1 MSTCSVLPAL
11 LVLLAFIAPSARG
24 FLPHASSRALLHDD
38 HGGNLGVRRATSG
51 VSMSS
56 AKPSSA
62 AAKLRDL
69 LSGPEILIMPCCY
82 DG

>member
-1 MSTCSVLPAL
+1 MSTCSVLPVL

-24 FLPHASSRALLHDD
+24 FLPHASSRALLHD

-62 AAKLRDL
+62 ADKLRDL

>member
-1 MSTCSVLPAL
+1 MSTYNVPLVL
-11 LVLLAFIAPSARG
+11 LVLLSFIAPTARG
-24 FLPHASSRALLHDD
+24 FLPHASSRAPLHD
-38 HGGNLGVRRATSG
+38 HRGNLGVHRATSA

-56 AKPSSA
+56 TKPSSA
-62 AAKLRDL
+62 ADKLRDL

>member
-1 MSTCSVLPAL
+1 MLTCSVLP
-11 LVLLAFIAPSARG
+11 VLLGLFSFVAPNARG
-24 FLPHASSRALLHDD
+24 FVPHPSSSALLHD
-38 HGGNLGVRRATSG
+38 HRGNLGVRRAISG

-62 AAKLRDL
+62 VDKLRDL
-69 LSGPEILIMPCCY
+69 LSREEILIMPCCY